1 MAICISHMYTH
12 ISRPE
17 TEEGTECSE
26 HTDTRST
33 ALHKEKNSFKRAER
47 LKAAG
52 RDEHGQHG

>member
-1 MAICISHMYTH
+1 MYTH

>member
-1 MAICISHMYTH
+1 MYTH

-33 ALHKEKNSFKRAER
+33 ALRKEKTASSG
-47 LKAAG
+47 LKG
-52 RDEHGQHG
+52 WKLQVEMNMGNMGKP